1 LRLVSIDEFG
11 FGDVL
16 VTNYVN
22 YGFTRIDLGATEDP
36 QLTNKSFGGPGKDYF
51 FWDGGHVTSKAHALL
66 ADVILAGLRGAR
78 MTLAQEQDGFRLTME
93 PLQIGRSYHLQQSAD
108 LAHWGDITAFPAARF
123 AWDAVVPMGT
133 GLSFYRLVSDE

>member
-1 LRLVSIDEFG
+1 
-11 FGDVL
+11 
-16 VTNYVN
+16 
-22 YGFTRIDLGATEDP
+22 
-36 QLTNKSFGGPGKDYF
+36 
-51 FWDGGHVTSKAHALL
+51 
-66 ADVILAGLRGAR
+66 